1 MWTATIKAILA
12 RKLRLALTTLAVL
25 LGVTFVTGTY
35 VLTDTIR
42 SAFDDAFAQTEVG
55 IDLVV
60 RARDPYVRDPTERL
74 RVPETLANQ
83 VRGVEGVA
91 TADGIVQGYAQF
103 VDKQGDGIQHGGAPT
118 LGASWP
124 QSGRGP
130 LRLLDDGRSRPPRR
144 ADEVLMDSGTAR
156 RHDFHV
162 GDRVQVLLDGPAQR
176 FRIVGLF
183 GVGERF
189 DVGGVTFAVFDLE
202 TGQQVFE
209 AFSTLDAVNVT
220 VESGVSQ
227 QVVRDRI
234 EAAVGASIEVVTPR
248 TVTDERAEPVREG
261 LGLLRYG
268 LVGFAAVGLVVG
280 AFIIF
285 NTFTILVAQRT
296 RELGLLRALGA
307 SGTQV
312 IGSVVGEAIVIG
324 VVGSVV
330 GLVAGVFAGSLLLD
344 QIERL
349 GWVTPPGPTVVLAR
363 TVIAAVIVGL
373 VVTVVSSVIP
383 AIRASRTSPVA
394 AINDTIHEAAV
405 PRVQRA
411 VLGLLISALG
421 FALLALG
428 FRVDP
433 SEIVRRVQVVAA
445 GSLVAFLGVVVL
457 IATFA
462 RPLARAIG
470 WPLSRSRITGR
481 LARGNAMRNPRRTAA
496 TASALVVGL
505 SLVCLVAIFSSSMKA
520 SISRGIEGGVKSDF
534 VLSAEQLVGFSPQV
548 SARVSELPAVAAATP
563 LRLGKVDVGS
573 RDEVIMSVDPTAID
587 QMLDLDVRQGSID
600 AIADGAIVIPRNE
613 AERYDAGVGDTVQ
626 LTFPRTGPRDVVV
639 AGVYERFQF
648 TGGYPVPFGVMS
660 IGAQEANF
668 GGTQQDSL
676 VYIKA
681 RPGQR
686 PEARRQVSQLL
697 RRDFPNV
704 DLSTREGFESKQ
716 QGMVDQY
723 VSVLVGLLIFSEII
737 AVLGIVNTLLL
748 SVYERTRELGLLRV
762 VGMSRRQVRNMVRGE
777 SVIIAVIGA
786 AVGLAVGIFWGW
798 AFTSALQQEG
808 ITEFDVPPL
817 QVTGFLVFSVVAGI
831 LAALIPAWRAARLDV
846 LEAIAEE

>member
-1 MWTATIKAILA
+1 MWKATIRAISA

-55 IDLVV
+55 IDLVA
-60 RARDPYVRDPTERL
+60 RARDPFVRDPTERI
-74 RVPETLANQ
+74 RVPDTLTDQ
-83 VRGVEGVA
+83 VAAVDGVA
-91 TADGIVQGYAQF
+91 TADGVVQGYAQF
-103 VDKQGDGIQHGGAPT
+103 VDKEGDGIQHGGAPT
-118 LGASWP
+118 LGASYP
-124 QSGRGP
+124 QSGEGP
-130 LRLLDDGRSRPPRR
+130 LRLVDDGRSRPPR
-144 ADEVLMDSGTAR
+144 APDEVLMDSGTAE
-156 RHDFHV
+156 RHDFEV
-162 GDRVQVLLDGPAQR
+162 GDVVQVLLDGPAQR
-176 FRIVGLF
+176 FEIVGLF
-183 GVGERF
+183 GVGDRL
-189 DVGGVTFAVFDLE
+189 DVGGVTFAVFDLA
-202 TGQQVFE
+202 TGQEVF
-209 AFSTLDAVNVT
+209 AAPGALDAVNVT
-220 VESGVSQ
+220 VEP
-227 QVVRDRI
+227 
-234 EAAVGASIEVVTPR
+234 GASVEEVARRIQAAGGPAIEVVTPR

-280 AFIIF
+280 SFIIF

-307 SGTQV
+307 SGRQV
-312 IGSVVGEAIVIG
+312 MVSVVGEAAVIG
-324 VVGSVV
+324 IVGSVV
-330 GLVAGVFAGSLLLD
+330 GLLAGIVAGSMLLD

-363 TVIAAVIVGL
+363 TVIAAFAVGL
-373 VVTVVSSVIP
+373 GVTVVSSVIP

-394 AINDTIHEAAV
+394 AINDTVQEAVV
-405 PRVQRA
+405 PRLRRA
-411 VLGLLISALG
+411 VWGVCIALVG
-421 FALLALG
+421 VVFLVIG
-428 FRVDP
+428 FRID
-433 SEIVRRVQVVAA
+433 SSDIVRRIQVIAVGAM
-445 GSLVAFLGVVVL
+445 VMFLGVVVL

-462 RPLARAIG
+462 RPLARIVG
-470 WPLSRSRITGR
+470 WPLSRQRITGR

-520 SISRGIEGGVKSDF
+520 SISRGIEGGVKADF
-534 VLSAEQLVGFSPQV
+534 VLSADQLVGFSPQL
-548 SARVSELPAVAAATP
+548 SSRVSQLPAVGAATP

-573 RDEVIMSVDPTAID
+573 RDEVVMAVDPTAID
-587 QMLDLDVRQGSID
+587 QMLDLDVSSGSIGN
-600 AIADGAIVIPRNE
+600 IAGGGIMIPRNE
-613 AERYDAGVGDTVQ
+613 AERYDTGVGGSIR
-626 LTFPRTGPRDVVV
+626 LTFPRTGPIDIPVV
-639 AGVYERFQF
+639 AVYERFQF
-648 TGGYPVPFGVMS
+648 TGGFPVPLGVMS
-660 IGAQEANF
+660 ISAHEGNF

-676 VYIKA
+676 VYVKS
-681 RPGQR
+681 RPGQFD
-686 PEARRQVSQLL
+686 EARRQVNQLL

-737 AVLGIVNTLLL
+737 AILGIVNTLLL

-786 AVGLAVGIFWGW
+786 VLGLAVGVFWGW
-798 AFTSALQQEG
+798 AFVRALQQEG

-817 QVTGFLVFSVVAGI
+817 QVAGFMAFSVVAGI
-831 LAALIPAWRAARLDV
+831 VAALIPAWRAARLDV